1 MQNSQ
6 LPSKG
11 PSAGRQNLHH
21 GGIHRV
27 LIGLTLAVALVAPVA
42 PVRADDGLTGAVAA
56 NWFPRTV
63 DAGLHSIAHA
73 RVAEIS
79 CPGCMNH
86 SLQRAGTWEVLAWN
100 SGLGDPISGAIAG
113 WKGSPVH
120 NGILSDRSLGR
131 IGCAQ
136 ATVGGVNY
144 FVCVLATGGTTSA
157 PAPSAPKPAP
167 AAPSP
172 SGGSSG
178 GGSVLGGA
186 AAPSVMLPD
195 TSALAALG
203 RGWAELQGGSG
214 SALRS

>member
-1 MQNSQ
+1 MQTSQ
-6 LPSKG
+6 HPSKG
-11 PSAGRQNLHH
+11 PSGGHPNLHY

-27 LIGLTLAVALVAPVA
+27 LIGLTLALALVAPVA
-42 PVRADDGLTGAVAA
+42 PVRADNGLTGAVAA

-63 DAGLHSIAHA
+63 DGGLHSIAHA

-120 NGILSDRSLGR
+120 NAILSDRSLGR

-136 ATVGGVNY
+136 ATVSGVDY
-144 FVCVLATGGTTSA
+144 FVCVLAPGGTVSA

-167 AAPSP
+167 APP

-195 TSALAALG
+195 TSASVALG
-203 RGWAELQGGSG
+203 GAVWADVRGGSG
-214 SALRS
+214 SALLN